1 LTALDADN
9 VTSGTLAVERGG
21 TGAATHTTNKILVG
35 DGSNAVLSPSD
46 LHWDVTNS
54 YLGIGTVVP
63 THKLHTV
70 GDALIAGTL
79 SATGSVDVGGQVLCQ
94 ASDTVAVPGYS
105 WTGDADTGMFR
116 PNSNVVAFT
125 TGGSER
131 FRVDDVG
138 NVGVGVSAPTSRLHV
153 AGDVRLED
161 GDLLGAN
168 NMYTRADVDG
178 IIDDVED
185 NLADG
190 LFWDAETNR
199 LGVGTVEP
207 VATLDVS
214 GDARVTGSVDC
225 DTLFA
230 AQRLSVFD
238 SVGVPYLTGDS
249 GGGGFLDFRNA
260 QDDELLLRL
269 SDGIG
274 LESYRNVEVTGDVV
288 ISGNLAKG
296 SGTFNI
302 EHPLVEKRDTHRLVH
317 SFIEG
322 PSADLMYSGMIFLG
336 EGGVAKVNID
346 NVSKM
351 TPGTFEALT
360 VNRRRLTRNES
371 GFTDVVSSLVGA
383 ELVVTAKDPNCRDEI
398 LWMVVAERNDDNIK
412 SSSITDDEGRLIVE
426 PEIATR

>member
-1 LTALDADN
+1 
-9 VTSGTLAVERGG
+9 
-21 TGAATHTTNKILVG
+21 
-35 DGSNAVLSPSD
+35 
-46 LHWDVTNS
+46 
-54 YLGIGTVVP
+54 
-63 THKLHTV
+63 
-70 GDALIAGTL
+70 
-79 SATGSVDVGGQVLCQ
+79 
-94 ASDTVAVPGYS
+94 
-105 WTGDADTGMFR
+105 
-116 PNSNVVAFT
+116 
-125 TGGSER
+125 
-131 FRVDDVG
+131 
-138 NVGVGVSAPTSRLHV
+138 
-153 AGDVRLED
+153 
-161 GDLLGAN
+161 
-168 NMYTRADVDG
+168 MYTRADVDG

-412 SSSITDDEGRLIVE
+412 SSSITDDEGRLIQSVHLKMKR
-426 PEIATR
+426 PILVYRN